1 MCHHIVSNPSLKS
14 LAYNLVQ
21 DDRNDLLQELALIVC
36 EKSEPELE
44 KMDGYFNFWCVRTLI
59 NMCGK
64 RGNFTKLYNPQPYN
78 FEDLRFDSDQ
88 DYDATVD
95 EQLEQI
101 DDMLKGV
108 YWYKRELF
116 KTYFELG
123 TYRAVEEK
131 IGIDHSSVFL
141 TVKEVK
147 EHIKN
152 KL

>member
-1 MCHHIVSNPSLKS
+1 
-14 LAYNLVQ
+14 
-21 DDRNDLLQELALIVC
+21 
-36 EKSEPELE
+36 
-44 KMDGYFNFWCVRTLI
+44 
-59 NMCGK
+59 MCGK

-78 FEDLRFDSDQ
+78 FEDLRFDSEQ
-88 DYDATVD
+88 DYDTTVD

-147 EHIKN
+147 EHIKD